1 MCLGELIYKA
11 YLNLS
16 FHISI
21 YDKNCR
27 CLEELIKLA
36 YDLLISHFQVISI
49 NFMEKLIKK
58 RTQNSLYERQKLV
71 ILMIKMSF

>member
-1 MCLGELIYKA
+1 MFGGA
-11 YLNLS
+11 YLQSLFELS
-16 FHISI
+16 FHINI
-21 YDKNCR
+21 YDKNYR
-27 CLEELIKLA
+27 CLEELIKLT